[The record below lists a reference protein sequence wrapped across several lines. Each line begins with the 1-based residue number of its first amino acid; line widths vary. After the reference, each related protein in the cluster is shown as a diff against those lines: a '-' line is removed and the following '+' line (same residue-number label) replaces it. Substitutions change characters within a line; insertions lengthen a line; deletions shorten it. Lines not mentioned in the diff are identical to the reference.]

1 MIRLY
6 NMMDQ
11 AIADELGVDIETY
24 IDIIEN
30 ECSIREANYIINVI
44 LAGREDKLEKA
55 KAIFSKYLKISYE

>member
-1 MIRLY
+1 MIGLY
-6 NMMDQ
+6 DMMDQ

-44 LAGREDKLEKA
+44 FGGREDKLEKA
-55 KAIFSKYLKISYE
+55 KAVFNKYLKKDE